1 MRVPETV
8 NRLHALLTRLLPAG
22 APRQLSAET
31 AAQLLRTIRPR
42 TPGPRTLRRL
52 AAELIAE
59 VRHLDR
65 RITAAAGDI
74 TAAVA
79 ASNTALTE
87 LCGIGDLTAED
98 PGPGWGTILPRTPLA
113 LVALRAC

>member
-1 MRVPETV
+1 MRCSLGCSRPG
-8 NRLHALLTRLLPAG
+8 RRG
-22 APRQLSAET
+22 SSAPR
-31 AAQLLRTIRPR
+31 RPR
-42 TPGPRTLRRL
+42 SCCAPSAPARPGPRTLRRL

-87 LCGIGDLTAED
+87 LCGIGDLTAGRSWPGLGHNLAED
-98 PGPGWGTILPRTPLA
+98 AAA